1 MSGSAECLGPAGVH
15 GPRPHYDYRRPGRV
29 EHSETSSVAGGNRGG
44 GGLQKAG
51 NSSRAPALVV
61 GARRDCEKLEEP
73 WPLIHEDLS
82 SSILKAS
89 KSLLLLNVLVGL
101 LFGEFGD
108 FIFFRASVFEV
119 PQNSRLFRS
128 CIRRP
133 SALYRKVGL

>member
-1 MSGSAECLGPAGVH
+1 MGTEGEE
-15 GPRPHYDYRRPGRV
+15 DF
-29 EHSETSSVAGGNRGG
+29 
-44 GGLQKAG
+44 QKAG

-61 GARRDCEKLEEP
+61 GAHRDCEKLEEP

-82 SSILKAS
+82 SSSLKVS

-101 LFGEFGD
+101 LFGELGD